1 MTTQEERT
9 AFERVRTSFGRQEFM
24 RLLGA
29 EIRDLAAGTVT
40 LALPARPDLQQQ
52 HGFVHAGAVATL
64 LDTACGF
71 AALTVMDPGVGV
83 LTAEY
88 KVNLLR
94 PAAGEVI
101 VAEARVASAGRSLVV
116 CTGRA
121 WAETAGSAGRDV
133 ALMTA
138 TLAAV
143 RDRPD
148 VVD

>member
-1 MTTQEERT
+1 
-9 AFERVRTSFGRQEFM
+9 M

-29 EIRDLAAGTVT
+29 DIRQLATGTVT
-40 LALPARPDLQQQ
+40 LALPVRSALHQQ

-71 AALTVMDPGVGV
+71 AALTVMDEGVGV

-94 PAAGEVI
+94 PAAGDVV
-101 VAEARVASAGRSLVV
+101 VAEARVANAGRTLVV

-121 WAETAGSAGRDV
+121 WAEADGVAGPDV

-143 RDRPD
+143 RDRLD